1 MKVTKGGFWNLS
13 NKLTL
18 FRMGA
23 IPFVALLLLFP
34 GKVASFAAALIFL
47 LAAISDGLDGYMARR
62 RNTVTSMGKLLDPLA
77 DKLLV
82 CTALI
87 MLIPL
92 DRVSAWMAAV
102 LIGREM
108 AVTTL
113 RALAGAQGAI
123 ISASRLGKIKNLA
136 QLSATNLLILHYSY
150 FSLPIHQIGTLLL
163 WLALVLTIW
172 SGVDYFIRFVKRAEG
187 SILGAKPSF
196 NPSQRDDTEYG
207 EQNSRARVQR

>member
-1 MKVTKGGFWNLS
+1 MGSKKVGFWNLS

-18 FRMGA
+18 FRIGA
-23 IPFVALLLLFP
+23 IPVVVLFLLFP
-34 GKVASFAAALIFL
+34 GKGASFIAALIFL

-62 RNTVTSMGKLLDPLA
+62 RNTVTNLGKLLDPLA

-92 DRVSAWMAAV
+92 ERVSAWMAAV
-102 LIGREM
+102 IIGREM

-113 RALAGAQGAI
+113 RGVAGVQGVV
-123 ISASRLGKIKNLA
+123 ISASRLGKMKNLS
-136 QLSATNLLILHYSY
+136 QLSATNLLILHYPY
-150 FSLPIHQIGTLLL
+150 FSIDVHQLGTLLL

-172 SGVDYFIRFVKRAEG
+172 SGLDYFARFLKR
-187 SILGAKPSF
+187 S
-196 NPSQRDDTEYG
+196 
-207 EQNSRARVQR
+207 